1 MFLVLVCYPK
11 EIYSSTTKIVLQV
24 LETLVF
30 TFCVSF
36 SLGNF
41 RVQNFCRLLR
51 YLLSL
56 FLDDFA
62 VFFNWMLEPILF
74 SIKYIIMIAEL
85 GTIRSLSDQITIIS
99 WSWPELRSFFEQ
111 NLDMIVIG
119 SSIIF
124 WGIWSEKDREIL
136 DPFFNVI
143 CHFVCVSLNNL
154 NSYSCPDHFLKD

>member
-1 MFLVLVCYPK
+1 MFLSWCVCYIPRK
-11 EIYSSTTKIVLQV
+11 SIPSLQQKLFYKFLKKLWSLLFV
-24 LETLVF
+24 SPFLWAILGSK
-30 TFCVSF
+30 TFVGCITCCPCF
-36 SLGNF
+36 SMIL
-41 RVQNFCRLLR
+41 Q
-51 YLLSL
+51 
-56 FLDDFA
+56 
-62 VFFNWMLEPILF
+62 FFNWMLKPILF

-136 DPFFNVI
+136 DPFFLNVI
-143 CHFVCVSLNNL
+143 CHLVYVTQ
-154 NSYSCPDHFLKD
+154 